1 MENKLGLLLDHRNQ
15 TCLYNGKNAFLNL
28 LDGNSVPDAWEERRR
43 DRDVRRADWLQGSS
57 KPVGA

>member
-15 TCLYNGKNAFLNL
+15 TGLYNGKNAFLNL

-43 DRDVRRADWLQGSS
+43 DRDVRRAD
-57 KPVGA
+57 